1 MSIMAKSYSIFLTKL
16 IPSPKLVYKCSLKRA
31 KAMTDTT
38 ESSSVVASKYSQTFQ
53 NVSAVVHVAM
63 RSAQEL
69 THLVAEMH
77 STITYL
83 PSPLN
88 KEHKPNARFAPFPY
102 RIVASSFA
110 LIAKLS
116 KLFTAHQTE
125 FNQPLAIRTQ
135 AALNGVCGDKLE
147 HWESPLATPI
157 TLRSE
162 NGDLLDISN
171 WAQQPAKAHIL
182 FLHGLCHSDL
192 EWQQSANHVKF
203 YHELAQLGYKVAWL
217 RYNTGRAIHH
227 NGEAFA
233 DLLQQHFAEKG
244 TPLILIGHSMGGLL
258 IRSASHWAEVQ
269 QHTWLKRLT
278 HAAYLGSPHL
288 GAPWER
294 VGHKANNLLNITP
307 YTRPLMR
314 LGNIRSRGIK
324 DLRYAR
330 LTADNILPH
339 LPESVNHLLLASA
352 WNEKHAENWIGDGIV
367 PVASA
372 LAQDEQGDVLSA
384 PKLKR
389 ILLNDIN
396 HLRLLDDERVYQELR
411 AWLGTD
417 RLLITETAA

>member
-1 MSIMAKSYSIFLTKL
+1 MSNLPETTRIEKST
-16 IPSPKLVYKCSLKRA
+16 
-31 KAMTDTT
+31 
-38 ESSSVVASKYSQTFQ
+38 SSNAAQ
-53 NVSAVVHVAM
+53 AAGAIVHLAM

-77 STITYL
+77 STISYL

-88 KEHKPNARFAPFPY
+88 KEHQANARHAPFPY
-102 RIVASSFA
+102 RIIAGSFA
-110 LIAKLS
+110 LIAKFS
-116 KLFTAHQTE
+116 KMFTAHQTE
-125 FNQPLAIRTQ
+125 FNQPLAVRTQ

-147 HWESPLATPI
+147 SWDSPLATPI

-162 NGDLLDISN
+162 NGEILDMAS
-171 WAQQPAKAHIL
+171 WAQAPSKGHVL

-192 EWQQSANHVKF
+192 EWQQSANHNQF
-203 YHELAQLGYKVAWL
+203 YSELAQLGYKVAWL

-227 NGEAFA
+227 NGEDFA
-233 DLLQQHFAEKG
+233 DLLQLHFANKG

-258 IRSASHWAEVQ
+258 IRSASHWAELQ
-269 QHTWLKRLT
+269 NHTWLARLS

-294 VGHKANNLLNITP
+294 VGHKANNLLNFTP

-330 LTADNILPH
+330 LTADNIVPH

-352 WNEKHAENWIGDGIV
+352 WSEKHAENWIGDGIV

-384 PKLKR
+384 PLLKR
-389 ILLNDIN
+389 VMITDIS
-396 HLRLLDDERVYQELR
+396 HLALLDDERVYQELR
-411 AWLGTD
+411 SWLGTD
-417 RLLITETAA
+417 KLLIKH

>member
-1 MSIMAKSYSIFLTKL
+1 MSDTPENS
-16 IPSPKLVYKCSLKRA
+16 SPVS
-31 KAMTDTT
+31 
-38 ESSSVVASKYSQTFQ
+38 SKYSKSIQDA
-53 NVSAVVHVAM
+53 SAIIHVAM

-88 KEHKPNARFAPFPY
+88 KEHQANARYAPFPY
-102 RIVASSFA
+102 RIVAGSFA
-110 LIAKLS
+110 LIAKIS
-116 KLFTAHQTE
+116 KMFTAHQTE
-125 FNQPLAIRTQ
+125 FNQTLAIRTQ

-147 HWESPLATPI
+147 TWDSPLATPI

-162 NGDLLDISN
+162 NGDVLDMAA
-171 WAQQPAKAHIL
+171 WAQEPAKGHII

-192 EWQQSANHVKF
+192 EWQQSTNHVRF
-203 YHELAQLGYKVAWL
+203 YNELAQMGYKVAWL
-217 RYNTGRAIHH
+217 RYNTGRAIHA
-227 NGEAFA
+227 NGEELA
-233 DLLQQHFAEKG
+233 DLLQAHFAQKG

-269 QHTWLKRLT
+269 QQSWLNRVS

-294 VGHKANNLLNITP
+294 VGNKFNNLLSHTP

-324 DLRYAR
+324 DLRYGR
-330 LTADNILPH
+330 LTADNIVPH

-352 WNEKHAENWIGDGIV
+352 WDEKHTENWIGDGIV
-367 PVASA
+367 PVSSA

-389 ILLNDIN
+389 VLLTEIN

-417 RLLITETAA
+417 KLLISSSST

>member
-1 MSIMAKSYSIFLTKL
+1 MPNMPEITPIEKPT
-16 IPSPKLVYKCSLKRA
+16 
-31 KAMTDTT
+31 
-38 ESSSVVASKYSQTFQ
+38 SSNAAHTAS
-53 NVSAVVHVAM
+53 AIVHLAM

-77 STITYL
+77 STISYL
-83 PSPLN
+83 PSPFN
-88 KEHKPNARFAPFPY
+88 KEHQANARHAPFPY
-102 RIVASSFA
+102 RIIAGSFA
-110 LIAKLS
+110 LIAKFS
-116 KLFTAHQTE
+116 KMFTTHQTE

-147 HWESPLATPI
+147 SWASPLATPI
-157 TLRSE
+157 TLRSA
-162 NGDLLDISN
+162 NGEILDMAT
-171 WAQQPAKAHIL
+171 WAQAPAKGHIL

-192 EWQQSANHVKF
+192 EWQQSVNHNQF
-203 YHELAQLGYKVAWL
+203 YSELAQLGYKAAWL

-227 NGEAFA
+227 NGEDFA
-233 DLLQQHFAEKG
+233 DLLQQHFANKG

-258 IRSASHWAEVQ
+258 IRSASHCAERNE
-269 QHTWLKRLT
+269 HTWLARLS

-294 VGHKANNLLNITP
+294 VGHKANNLLNVTP

-330 LTADNILPH
+330 LTADNIVPH

-352 WNEKHAENWIGDGIV
+352 WSEKHAENWIGDGIV

-372 LAQDEQGDVLSA
+372 LAQDEKGDVLSA
-384 PKLKR
+384 PLLKR
-389 ILLNDIN
+389 VMLTDIS
-396 HLRLLDDERVYQELR
+396 HLALLDDERVYQELR
-411 AWLGTD
+411 SWLGTD
-417 RLLITETAA
+417 KLL